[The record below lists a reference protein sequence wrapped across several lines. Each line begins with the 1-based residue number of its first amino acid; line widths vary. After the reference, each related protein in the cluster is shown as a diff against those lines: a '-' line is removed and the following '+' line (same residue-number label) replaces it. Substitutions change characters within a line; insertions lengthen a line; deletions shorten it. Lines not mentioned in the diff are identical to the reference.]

1 MTGPDDITRRAL
13 LPYAALA
20 TAMVAGPARGAGGAS
35 ASPLSGQRDVM
46 LPAGIHKVEANTTV
60 KGDLTLAPGARIEI
74 AAGRTLTVLG
84 QFSAPVGPV
93 LGGGG
98 TLDLNQGRTPAACPE
113 WWGARAN
120 DGAADCL
127 PALRACLAAHPVM
140 LLRAADYFIDDTLVI
155 DRPFARVWGAGYRGA
170 QEGQGTRLLVKSGS
184 ADVVRVGLAKS
195 PATVNGFLQG
205 VDLRWMDLSRTR
217 PVEGDAAGLRV
228 HYVLHCQFE
237 GLSSRES
244 AVGFA
249 VGAAVRT
256 YLRDC
261 IAFRSLP
268 GKVAGKAAGTWRG
281 FHLGGMESIG
291 LAGANGS
298 LFLHDCNTSIGGD
311 PGVNDPV
318 GVLLEGGFAD
328 TFIAN
333 MEVTSHATGIR
344 IDGAAAR
351 LGSKAIAGHANL
363 HIRLPIVDQC
373 GLRGIEIRD
382 TSEFALID
390 IADAY
395 VAVAPGAQAAIVLD
409 GAHGAMTITGGQLIG
424 RSDASRHEAVG
435 LSVRASTGLDV
446 RGLKIADFGRPV
458 VLDGVSGTA
467 VQAQIVNPLIAAGA
481 PAVTLRG
488 CRDVVLRCRVAGK
501 VGAFADGVAFA
512 ENTPGNALVETALF
526 DTGALSGV
534 RVRTGGRDASLPGRY
549 GGLTVAGL

>member
-1 MTGPDDITRRAL
+1 MTGPAALTRRAL
-13 LPYAALA
+13 LPYAGLA
-20 TAMVAGPARGAGGAS
+20 AAAVAAPGMAAGSAGAP
-35 ASPLSGQRDVM
+35 SPLSARDVW
-46 LPAGIHKVEANTTV
+46 LPAGTHRVEANTTV

-84 QFSAPVGPV
+84 QFSAPVAPV

-98 TLDLNQGRTPAACPE
+98 TLDLNAGRTPAAWPE
-113 WWGARAN
+113 WWGALAN
-120 DGAADCL
+120 DGDADCL

-140 LLRAADYFIDDTLVI
+140 MLRAADYYIADTLVVE
-155 DRPFARVWGAGYRGA
+155 RPFARIWGAGYRGSRA
-170 QEGQGTRLLVKSGS
+170 GQGTRLLVKSGS
-184 ADVVRVGLAKS
+184 ADVLRVGGTAP
-195 PATVNGFLQG
+195 PANVNSFLQG

-217 PVEGDAAGLRV
+217 PVEGEAAGLRI

-237 GLSSRES
+237 GISSRES
-244 AVGFA
+244 TIGFA
-249 VGAAVRT
+249 VSAAVRT

-268 GKVAGKAAGTWRG
+268 GKAAGTWRG

-311 PGVNDPV
+311 PGVNDSV

-351 LGSKAIAGHANL
+351 MGARAISGHANL

-390 IADAY
+390 LSDAY

-409 GAHGAMTITGGQLIG
+409 NAHGAITIAGGQLIG
-424 RSDASRHEAVG
+424 RSDAARHQAVG
-435 LSVRASTGLDV
+435 LSARASTGLDV
-446 RGLKIADFGRPV
+446 QGIKIADFGRPV
-458 VLDGVSGTA
+458 VLDAVSATLLQG
-467 VQAQIVNPLIAAGA
+467 QIVNPLVEAKA

-488 CRDVVLRCRVAGK
+488 CQDVVLRCRVGGK
-501 VGAFADGVAFA
+501 AGAFADGVAFA
-512 ENTPGNALVETALF
+512 ESAPGAVLVETALI
-526 DTGALSGV
+526 DAAALTGV
-534 RVRTGGRDASLPGRY
+534 RVRAGPRDASTPGRY
-549 GGLTVAGL
+549 GGLMVAG